1 MVQAPQWR
9 VERVEVPAHDAVVY
23 RVDGVLGDGPACWR
37 FLEDVRQ
44 DVQAGPRL
52 LVLNLRGVPHA
63 TSPGIGILAACFTS
77 AKKASKRVVLTSVS
91 RGVAEVL
98 AVAGLAETF
107 PTYPTE
113 DAALEAA

>member
-1 MVQAPQWR
+1 MVEAPHWR

-44 DVQAGPRL
+44 DVQGRPRL

-63 TSPGIGILAACFTS
+63 TSPGIGILAACYTS
-77 AKKASKRVVLTSVS
+77 ATKANKKVVLTSVS
-91 RGVAEVL
+91 KGVADVL
-98 AVAGLAETF
+98 AVVGLADAI
-107 PTYPTE
+107 PAYPTE
-113 DAALEAA
+113 EAAFEAA